1 MRARD
6 AMEKLESGAAIFADL
21 RKLAAESPRDARTRF
36 AALLDSNANAL
47 EDVMRLASAPGEGRL
62 RQLIANTVTKRH
74 DKARVATH
82 LNRWLEIETDEF
94 AKSAISAAV
103 ADIQIGSFQPVAP
116 PEPPQLVETYR
127 YVADRLCHRVRN
139 SLTGPAQHL
148 RKLESLLNGGLDAK
162 SAEAK
167 ATVGQLKDALRDLS
181 RIVEFDTGDSY
192 FQWRPIDL
200 PSWLKSMN
208 NQYVSKN
215 AASISLDI
223 LGLSATS
230 EFCIRSNDYLLETIF
245 WNIWKNAQQAVGA
258 PCRIVVK
265 FSTLGA
271 KFEII
276 VSDNGN
282 GFTAEDVE
290 LAFVDQFKRRG
301 GNFGRGLLEIQDA
314 ARRLAG
320 TVELVQVAPGEFR
333 MRLNFPL
340 ATQ

>member
-6 AMEKLESGAAIFADL
+6 AMEKPESGATIFADL
-21 RKLAAESPRDARTRF
+21 RKLAAESPKDARTRF
-36 AALLDSNANAL
+36 AAILDSNANAL

-62 RQLIANTVTKRH
+62 RQLIANTVAKRR
-74 DKARVATH
+74 DKAGVAIH

-94 AKSAISAAV
+94 AKSAIAAAV
-103 ADIQIGSFQPVAP
+103 ADIQIGSFQPAAP

-148 RKLESLLNGGLDAK
+148 RKLESLLNGGTDAN

-167 ATVGQLKDALRDLS
+167 STVGQLKDALRDLS

-192 FQWRPIDL
+192 FQWRHIDL
-200 PSWLKSMN
+200 KSWLRSMN

-215 AASISLDI
+215 AAAISLDI
-223 LGLSATS
+223 LGHS
-230 EFCIRSNDYLLETIF
+230 EISEIWIRANDYFLGTIF

-258 PCRIVVK
+258 PCKIAAR
-265 FSTLGA
+265 FSSFVA
-271 KFEII
+271 KCEII
-276 VSDNGN
+276 VSDNGR

-301 GNFGRGLLEIQDA
+301 GNFGRGLLEVQDA

-320 TVELVQVAPGEFR
+320 SVELVQVTPGEYR
-333 MRLNFPL
+333 IKLSFPL
-340 ATQ
+340 TSQ

>member
-1 MRARD
+1 
-6 AMEKLESGAAIFADL
+6 MEKLESAPAIFADL
-21 RKLAAESPRDARTRF
+21 RKLAAESPREARTQF
-36 AALLDSNANAL
+36 AALLDSNANTL
-47 EDVMRLASAPGEGRL
+47 EEVLRLASAPGEGRL

-74 DKARVATH
+74 DKARVAIH
-82 LNRWLEIETDEF
+82 LSRWLEIETDEF
-94 AKSAISAAV
+94 ARAAITAAV
-103 ADIQIGSFQPVAP
+103 AGIQSQTFHPIAP

-148 RKLESLLNGGLDAK
+148 RKLESLLNGGTDAK

-192 FQWRPIDL
+192 FQWRSIDL
-200 PSWLKSMN
+200 PDWLKSMN

-215 AASISLDI
+215 AASISVDF
-223 LGLSATS
+223 LGLSGAS
-230 EFCIRSNDYLLETIF
+230 EIRIRANDYLLETIF
-245 WNIWKNAQQAVGA
+245 WNLWKNAQQAVGA
-258 PCRIVVK
+258 PCKITVK
-265 FSTLGA
+265 FSSLGA
-271 KFEII
+271 KFEIL
-276 VSDNGN
+276 VSDNGR

-301 GNFGRGLLEIQDA
+301 GNFGRGLLEVQDA

-320 TVELVQVAPGEFR
+320 AVELAQVAPGEYR
-333 MRLNFPL
+333 MKLSFPL
-340 ATQ
+340 ATP